1 MKHVLLLVVTF
12 FSLELAAQSSEKQQ
26 VQLINMEP
34 FHIDVDVA
42 TAKNMVKIQGDN
54 LVFLDVRTPEEVK
67 VGKINGAIEMDFR
80 NPDFDQK
87 LAALDKTKQYMIY
100 CYAGGLSEKV
110 MVKMKE
116 LGFKQVYNLEHGYRS
131 WREASQNTN
140 TK

>member
-1 MKHVLLLVVTF
+1 MKHVLFLVITF
-12 FSLELAAQSSEKQQ
+12 FSLGLAAQSSEKQQ
-26 VQLINMEP
+26 AQLMNMEP

-54 LVFLDVRTPEEVK
+54 LVFLDVRTPEEVT
-67 VGKINGAIEMDFR
+67 VGKIKGAIEMDFR

-87 LAALDKTKQYMIY
+87 LAALDKTKQYMVY

-110 MVKMKE
+110 MVKMKD
-116 LGFKQVYNLEHGYRS
+116 LGFKQVYNLEHGYRA
-131 WREASQNTN
+131 WREASQNTD